1 MDACNQTAGCT
12 VERFLHK
19 TSPNQYSIETNTS
32 HLQSGRIHIKL
43 RSVCLLFQDWIQQK
57 QHVPYSTPESR
68 EVFVHWPVSYLMHV
82 QNRNPMQSLISLWF
96 VVQLHQKGGQTPSQ
110 APGIL
115 LCHNRWEVCQ
125 PQVLYWATWAR
136 TVGHHTFLK
145 TVVSIQSFSW
155 FTGHIQHF
163 SSHRQ
168 KQQRFNLKR
177 HSCVF
182 RRYYHVASVR
192 YCHCANQS
200 VSPASTVLTALDF
213 MKFISILKPSALQCR
228 PLASF

>member
-19 TSPNQYSIETNTS
+19 TSPNQYSIETNTFTPS
-32 HLQSGRIHIKL
+32 VRENPHQVKVCVFIVPRLDSAKTTCSIFYAWVSGG
-43 RSVCLLFQDWIQQK
+43 
-57 QHVPYSTPESR
+57 
-68 EVFVHWPVSYLMHV
+68 FVHWPVSYLMHV
-82 QNRNPMQSLISLWF
+82 QNRNPMQSLIPLWF

-125 PQVLYWATWAR
+125 PQVLYWATWAH

-192 YCHCANQS
+192 YCHWANQS

-228 PLASF
+228 PIASF